1 MPLDSSSTLGGVG
14 GGVLPESVPA
24 RRADTTRRASTS
36 ASSLSQ
42 KAAENTMGAYHN
54 LERCQ
59 RWAVDPVDRGVH
71 GGKRASVF
79 PPCTPVRRRLLAG
92 ELSTGSTAHRWQRS
106 RLWYA
111 PMVFSAAF

>member
-24 RRADTTRRASTS
+24 RRADTTGRPSTP

-59 RWAVDPVDRGVH
+59 RWAVDPVDSSPARSRRRTGVH
-71 GGKRASVF
+71 GGKTLARF
-79 PPCTPVRRRLLAG
+79 PPRTLCPQG
-92 ELSTGSTAHRWQRS
+92 PQ
-106 RLWYA
+106 
-111 PMVFSAAF
+111 P